1 MTRATVAMFVLAAAA
16 ALAVS
21 ASAAAQGA
29 SPSPRPAAGPKTT
42 TAKAAANPSPLS
54 FAGMDRNADNRV
66 SEEEFRNALAFVFA
80 GQDANHDEVV
90 TRAEVERNGP
100 DAVKMF
106 DAFDSAI
113 DTETT
118 GQIELG
124 AFLDFGLSVFRSA
137 DTDGDGVVTV
147 AERDALRAKVK
158 AEGAARKP

>member
-1 MTRATVAMFVLAAAA
+1 MTRATVAMFVLAAGA

-42 TAKAAANPSPLS
+42 TTAANPSPLS

-113 DTETT
+113 DTEKT